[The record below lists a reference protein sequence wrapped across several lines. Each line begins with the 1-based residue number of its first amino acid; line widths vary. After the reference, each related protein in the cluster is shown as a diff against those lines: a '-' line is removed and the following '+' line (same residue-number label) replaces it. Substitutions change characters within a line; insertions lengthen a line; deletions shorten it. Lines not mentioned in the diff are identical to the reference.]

1 MTGQWEAYLH
11 RIQRGTAQLA
21 PFVKG
26 IEDYV
31 REVVG
36 KVGQV
41 VAPARRASHGD
52 APAPPRANA
61 VTARSGA
68 NEKPNS
74 ASSHGERDVG
84 QALLPANP
92 DTRPASL
99 DLRDAP
105 EPDDAPPPARSL
117 GSLDGTGW
125 RDGAESRGPA
135 RSRVQA
141 APLGTVG
148 QALPPAKPG
157 SSASNPTTDAP
168 VYAGG
173 TLTEL
178 LQTAFG
184 FPSFR
189 TSQEAVCQAVIAG
202 RDVLLVMP
210 TGAGKS
216 LCYQLPAVAR
226 GGTALVISPLIALME
241 DQVAK
246 LKERGLAVERIHSGR
261 DRAAS
266 RQACIAYLNGEL
278 QFLFIAPERLRVA
291 GFPEMLAKRK
301 PSLIAIDEAHCISQ
315 WGHDFRPDYR
325 MLGQYLPT
333 LRPAPVIALTATA
346 TPVVQSDIAVQLG
359 LLQPALFIQGFR
371 RNNLAVE
378 VVEVAPSGRAALT
391 LELLLE
397 EARRPAIVYT
407 PTRAQATSVAAGL
420 ARHFPCAAY
429 HAGLDAQLR
438 KRVQEEFLEGRI
450 QVMVATIAFGM
461 GIDKPDV
468 RTVIHT
474 ALPGSLEAYYQ
485 EIGRAGR
492 DGAPSRTILMHSYA
506 DRRTHDFF
514 FERDYP
520 DVTVLDAIFARLR
533 AEPVEK
539 AALQHQVRMDPD
551 AFDKALEKLWI
562 HGGALVDFAENV
574 SRGHDHWREPYIAQ
588 GDQKK
593 QQLDLML
600 RYAESSECRMAALVR
615 HFGDLADARKA
626 CGICDFCAPAECI
639 GQRFR
644 PATGAERA
652 AALSVVEALRSGGTR
667 STGRLHTEVCP
678 HGEMTRD
685 AFEEILGAMARA
697 NFLRLVDAV
706 FEKEGKS
713 IPYRKASLTPDGTAL
728 EEIVPGDL
736 LMKVAAQ
743 AAARKSRKKK
753 SAAPS
758 VKGKPSR
765 KPAAVLTP
773 APPRPADRPKLE
785 PDSKVEAALRQWRLG
800 EAKRRGVPA
809 FRIFS
814 DQVLKAVAAR
824 RPATAAELLAIPGL
838 GIATVEK
845 YGAQIYRLLHGTG

>member
-1 MTGQWEAYLH
+1 
-11 RIQRGTAQLA
+11 
-21 PFVKG
+21 
-26 IEDYV
+26 
-31 REVVG
+31 
-36 KVGQV
+36 
-41 VAPARRASHGD
+41 
-52 APAPPRANA
+52 
-61 VTARSGA
+61 
-68 NEKPNS
+68 
-74 ASSHGERDVG
+74 VG
-84 QALLPANP
+84 QAVS
-92 DTRPASL
+92 PASSGAVGS
-99 DLRDAP
+99 R
-105 EPDDAPPPARSL
+105 L
-117 GSLDGTGW
+117 GS
-125 RDGAESRGPA
+125 A
-135 RSRVQA
+135 V
-141 APLGTVG
+141 
-148 QALPPAKPG
+148 
-157 SSASNPTTDAP
+157 P

-184 FPSFR
+184 FASFR

-246 LKERGLAVERIHSGR
+246 LKERNFAVERIHSGR

-266 RQACIAYLNGEL
+266 RQACIDYLNGAL
-278 QFLFIAPERLRVA
+278 QFLFIAPERLRVS

-359 LLQPALFIQGFR
+359 LVEPALFIQGFR
-371 RNNLAVE
+371 RDNLAIE

-420 ARHFPCAAY
+420 SRHFPCAAY
-429 HAGLDAQLR
+429 HAGLDAVHR
-438 KRVQEEFLEGRI
+438 KRVQEEFLEGGI

-520 DVTVLDAIFARLR
+520 GVKVLDGIFGRLR

-539 AALQHQVRMDPD
+539 AALQQQLRMDPEV
-551 AFDKALEKLWI
+551 FDKALEKLWI
-562 HGGALVDFAENV
+562 HGGALVDFADNV

-588 GDQKK
+588 GDQKQ
-593 QQLDLML
+593 QQLNLML
-600 RYAESSECRMAALVR
+600 RYVESSECRMSGLVR
-615 HFGDLADARKA
+615 HFGDLADAQNA
-626 CGICDFCAPAECI
+626 CGICDFCAPAECS

-644 PATGAERA
+644 PATDAERA
-652 AALSVVEALRSGGTR
+652 AALSAISVLRSGSGR
-667 STGRLHTEVCP
+667 STGKLHAEVCP
-678 HGEMTRD
+678 HGEMARD

-697 NFLRLVDAV
+697 NFLRLANAV
-706 FEKEGKS
+706 FEKDGKT
-713 IPYRKASLTPDGTAL
+713 IPYRKASLTPDGEAL

-736 LMKVAAQ
+736 LMKDAALAATKARKGRKK
-743 AAARKSRKKK
+743 AAAPAKRKR
-753 SAAPS
+753 
-758 VKGKPSR
+758 SR
-765 KPAAVLTP
+765 KPAAVATP
-773 APPRPADRPKLE
+773 APPRPSSRPGIA
-785 PDSKVEAALRQWRLG
+785 PDSRIEEKLRQWRMA

-838 GIATVEK
+838 GIGTVEK
-845 YGAQIYRLLHGTG
+845 YGAQIYRLLHGTSG